1 MIGRSVR
8 VLLPACLVLLASAC
22 AQIEPAAVPPPDG
35 SPRATGRTFES
46 EEFIVVV
53 AGESDTAEGL
63 AAKHLGSADQAWR
76 IQDFNGANAITP
88 GQQVVIPKRP
98 WNLSG
103 VDTSGY
109 QLVPILVYHNIAA
122 QAKGRMIISA
132 RSFAEQMRYL
142 KSQGYRVV
150 ALKDFVE
157 FISLKKQLPRK
168 SVVVSFDDGYR
179 SFLQFAYPV
188 LKELG
193 FTATLFV
200 YTDFVGAGS
209 NAISWADLKKL
220 KDEGFEIHSH
230 SKTHADLRRGKGET
244 TDEYTRRIN
253 RELAE
258 PKEMFHKHLA
268 HSTDVIAYPYGRQD
282 EGVVERAKQQG
293 YSAGFTVYRQGSPAF
308 VDRLRIHRSQI
319 YSEMSLEDFIKN
331 LNTFNPEPLR

>member
-1 MIGRSVR
+1 
-8 VLLPACLVLLASAC
+8 
-22 AQIEPAAVPPPDG
+22 
-35 SPRATGRTFES
+35 
-46 EEFIVVV
+46 V

-76 IQDFNGANAITP
+76 IQDFNGTSTITP

-103 VDTSGY
+103 VDASGY

-150 ALKDFVE
+150 ALKDFVD
-157 FISLKKQLPRK
+157 FISLKKQLPKK

-200 YTDFVGAGS
+200 YTDFIGAGS

-244 TDEYTRRIN
+244 TEEYTRRIN

-258 PKEMFHKHLA
+258 PKEMFQKHLA

-282 EGVVERAKQQG
+282 DGVVERARQQG
-293 YSAGFTVYRQGSPAF
+293 YGVGFTVYRQGSPAF